1 MMLGRIWNLMVKEF
15 VQLSR
20 DRLLVAFLI
29 LGPTL
34 QLALLAQ
41 ATGKGVD
48 HLALG
53 VLDLDRTRVSRQ
65 LITTLDN
72 TEELDVRYYPEKMGE
87 VRRLLDQGRADIALI
102 IPAGFSQDLG
112 LAKTQVQVVAD
123 GSNSIVASVGLSAA
137 EGVVAD
143 FAHDLAMAY
152 GGSER
157 EAIDLRINVLFN
169 PTLKTR
175 PYTISAQLGFI
186 VYQVTL
192 TVAALGI
199 ARERELG
206 TLEQLIVTPLR
217 RFELIVGKAIPAMIV
232 GAVDFI
238 VLFAV
243 AIFLFHLPMEGS
255 FALLLG
261 LTLLFIAAQIGWGLM
276 ISILSRSQ
284 QQAVLFVFL
293 LAMIDMTFSGYLVQV
308 EKMPW
313 LLRTISNLFPFQ
325 HYLAVLRNIIFKG
338 TRLNL
343 LWGEIGALTAL
354 GVGISAIAFLSINKR
369 LD

>member
-15 VQLSR
+15 LQLSR

-29 LGPTL
+29 LGPIL
-34 QLALLAQ
+34 QLTLLTQ
-41 ATGKGVD
+41 ATGKSVD
-48 HLALG
+48 HLALA
-53 VLDLDRTRVSRQ
+53 VLDQDRTHLSRQ
-65 LITTLDN
+65 LITALDN
-72 TEELDVRYYPEKMGE
+72 TEELDVRYYLGEMGE
-87 VRRLLDQGRADIALI
+87 VRRLLDQGRADVALI
-102 IPAGFSQDLG
+102 IPAGFSRDLG
-112 LAKTQVQVVAD
+112 RAKIQVLTD

-137 EGVVAD
+137 EGAVAD
-143 FAHDLAMAY
+143 FAHHLTMAY
-152 GGSER
+152 GDSER
-157 EAIDLRINVLFN
+157 ETIDLRVKVLFN

-217 RFELIVGKAIPAMIV
+217 RFELIIGKALPAVIV
-232 GAVDFI
+232 GTVDFMA
-238 VLFAV
+238 LFAV
-243 AIFLFHLPMEGS
+243 AIFFFHMPMDGS

-261 LTLLFIAAQIGWGLM
+261 LTLLFIAAEIGWGLM
-276 ISILSRSQ
+276 ISTLSRSQ
-284 QQAVLFVFL
+284 QQAVLLVFL

-313 LLRTISNLFPFQ
+313 LLRTISYHFPFQ
-325 HYLAVLRNIIFKG
+325 HYLTVLRDVIFKG
-338 TRLNL
+338 TELNL
-343 LWGEIGALTAL
+343 LWGEIGALTVL
-354 GVGISAIAFLSINKR
+354 GVSISVVAFLSINKR

>member
-1 MMLGRIWNLMVKEF
+1 MLGRIWNLIVKEF
-15 VQLSR
+15 LQLSR

-29 LGPTL
+29 LGPIL
-34 QLALLAQ
+34 QLTLLTQ
-41 ATGKGVD
+41 ATGTGVD
-48 HLALG
+48 HLALA
-53 VLDLDRTRVSRQ
+53 VLDLDGSRVSRQ
-65 LITTLDN
+65 LITALDN
-72 TEELDVRYYPEKMGE
+72 TEELDVRYYSGKMGE
-87 VRRLLDQGRADIALI
+87 VGRLLHRGRADVALI

-112 LAKTQVQVVAD
+112 LAKTQVQVIAD
-123 GSNSIVASVGLSAA
+123 GSNSIIASVGLSVA

-143 FAHDLAMAY
+143 FAHNLVMAY
-152 GGSER
+152 RGSEE

-175 PYTISAQLGFI
+175 PYTTSAQLGFI

-217 RFELIVGKAIPAMIV
+217 SFELIVGKAIPAMIM

-238 VLFAV
+238 ALFAV
-243 AIFLFHLPMEGS
+243 AISVFHLRMEGS

-261 LTLLFIAAQIGWGLM
+261 LTLLFIAAEVGWGLM
-276 ISILSRSQ
+276 ISIHSRSQ

-325 HYLAVLRNIIFKG
+325 HYLTVLRDVIFKG

-343 LWGEIGALTAL
+343 LWGEIGALTIL
-354 GVGISAIAFLSINKR
+354 GMGISLIAFLRIKKR

>member
-1 MMLGRIWNLMVKEF
+1 MFGRIWNLIVKEF

-29 LGPTL
+29 LGPVL
-34 QLALLAQ
+34 QLTLLTQ

-48 HLALG
+48 HLTLA
-53 VLDLDRTRVSRQ
+53 VLDLDRTRLSRQ
-65 LITTLDN
+65 LITALDN
-72 TEELDVRYYPEKMGE
+72 TEELELRYYPEGMEE
-87 VRRLLDQGRADIALI
+87 VRRLLDRGQASVALI

-112 LAKTQVQVVAD
+112 LAKTRVQVLAD

-152 GGSER
+152 GLPEGET
-157 EAIDLRINVLFN
+157 IDLRINVLFN

-199 ARERELG
+199 ARERELS

-238 VLFAV
+238 ALFAV
-243 AIFLFHLPMEGS
+243 AVLVFHLPLEGS
-255 FALLLG
+255 FVLLLG
-261 LTLLFIAAQIGWGLM
+261 LTSLFIAAEIGWGLM

-284 QQAVLFVFL
+284 AQAVLFVFL
-293 LAMIDMTFSGYLVQV
+293 LAMVDMTFSGYLVQV

-325 HYLAVLRNIIFKG
+325 HYLTLLRDVVFKG
-338 TRLNL
+338 TGLNL
-343 LWGEIGALTAL
+343 LWGEISALTAL
-354 GVGISAIAFLSINKR
+354 GTGISLIAFLSTNKR

>member
-1 MMLGRIWNLMVKEF
+1 MIGRIWNLIVKEF
-15 VQLSR
+15 VQISR
-20 DRLLVAFLI
+20 DRLLVALLI
-29 LGPTL
+29 LGPLL

-48 HLALG
+48 HLALA
-53 VLDLDRTRVSRQ
+53 VLDLDRTPVSRQ
-65 LITTLDN
+65 LITALDN
-72 TEELDVRYYPEKMGE
+72 TEELDLRYYLGRMGE
-87 VRRLLDQGRADIALI
+87 VRRLLDQGRADVALI
-102 IPAGFSQDLG
+102 VPTGFSRDLG
-112 LAKTQVQVVAD
+112 LDKTRVQVVAD
-123 GSNSIVASVGLSAA
+123 GSNSIVASVGLNAA
-137 EGVVAD
+137 EGAVAD
-143 FAHDLAMAY
+143 FAHDLMVAR
-152 GGSER
+152 GLSEG
-157 EAIDLRINVLFN
+157 EAIDLSVNVLFN

-175 PYTISAQLGFI
+175 PYTISAQLAFI

-217 RFELIVGKAIPAMIV
+217 RFELMVGKAMPAMIV
-232 GAVDFI
+232 GVVDFI
-238 VLFAV
+238 ALLAV
-243 AIFLFHLPMEGS
+243 AIFLFHMPMEGS

-261 LTLLFIAAQIGWGLM
+261 LTLLFIAAEIGWGLI
-276 ISILSRSQ
+276 ISTLSRSQ

-313 LLRTISNLFPFQ
+313 LLRTVAHLFPFQ
-325 HYLAVLRNIIFKG
+325 HYLTALRDIIFKG
-338 TRLNL
+338 TNLNL
-343 LWGEIGALTAL
+343 LWGRIGALIAL
-354 GVGISAIAFLSINKR
+354 GVGISGTTFLSINKH

>member
-1 MMLGRIWNLMVKEF
+1 MLVRVWNLMVKEF
-15 VQLSR
+15 VQISR

-29 LGPTL
+29 LGPVL

-41 ATGKGVD
+41 ATSKDID
-48 HLALG
+48 HLALA
-53 VLDLDRTRVSRQ
+53 VLDLDRTRVSRK
-65 LITTLDN
+65 LIAALDN
-72 TEELDVRYYPEKMGE
+72 TEKLDLRHYTGKMEE
-87 VRRLLDQGRADIALI
+87 VRRLLDQGRADVALV

-112 LAKTQVQVVAD
+112 LVKTQVQVVAD

-143 FAHDLAMAY
+143 FAHDLAMGY
-152 GGSER
+152 GLSEP
-157 EAIDLRINVLFN
+157 EAIDLRIEVLFN

-175 PYTISAQLGFI
+175 PYTISAQLAFI

-217 RFELIVGKAIPAMIV
+217 RFEMMVGKATPAMIV
-232 GAVDFI
+232 GAINFI

-255 FALLLG
+255 FALLWG
-261 LTLLFIAAQIGWGLM
+261 LTLLFIAAEIGWGLM
-276 ISILSRSQ
+276 ISILSHSQ

-293 LAMIDMTFSGYLVQV
+293 LAMIDMTFSGYLVGV

-325 HYLAVLRNIIFKG
+325 HYLTVFRDVIFKG
-338 TRLNL
+338 ARLDL
-343 LWGEIGALTAL
+343 LWDEIGALTAL
-354 GVGISAIAFLSINKR
+354 GVAISVIAFLSINKR